1 MAKELNKTTSICGY
15 DADNIMVRG
24 KNLVTELMGKVSF
37 PEMILLQMLGKA
49 PTAAQVEILNAVM
62 VTIMEHGLVP
72 SAIAARLTIYGAPE
86 SYQGAIAAGLLGVG
100 DRFAGTASACA
111 KMLEPLVAVPEAE
124 REAACRA
131 ALREMKA
138 TKQPVPGFGHPI
150 HRDGDPRYA
159 RLMDITRNAGTS
171 GAYLK
176 TLELLEFLHRGGNRP
191 SIGDQYLG
199 RHRRGAWRG
208 GAARQGHAGHRIDCS
223 LRRPCGASPRGIGT
237 PDRRSHV
244 EWRRRGYFLR
254 PERLNDGPKPR

>member
-1 MAKELNKTTSICGY
+1 MAKEIARTTSICGY

-37 PEMILLQMLGKA
+37 PEMILLQMLGKT
-49 PTAAQVEILNAVM
+49 PEPAQVEILNAVM

-72 SAIAARLTIYGAPE
+72 SAVAARLTIYGAPE

-111 KMLEPLVAVPEAE
+111 KMLEPLVVVPEGE

-131 ALREMKA
+131 SLREFKA
-138 TKQPVPGFGHPI
+138 TKSPVPGFGHPI

-171 GAYLK
+171 GVYLK
-176 TLELLEFLHRGGNRP
+176 TLELARVLHRGGNRP
-191 SIGDQYLG
+191 QAGNQHLR
-199 RHRRGAWRG
+199 RHRRRLGRSG
-208 GAARQGHAGHRIDCS
+208 PSRQIHARHRPHRP
-223 LRRPCGASPRGIGT
+223 LRRPRRAFARGIRAA
-237 PDRRSHV
+237 DR
-244 EWRRRGYFLR
+244 
-254 PERLNDGPKPR
+254 

>member
-1 MAKELNKTTSICGY
+1 VAKELNRTTSICGY

-37 PEMILLQMLGKA
+37 PEMILLQMLGKT
-49 PTAAQVEILNAVM
+49 PTPAQVEILNAVM

-131 ALREMKA
+131 SLREYKA
-138 TKQPVPGFGHPI
+138 AKRPVPGFGHPI

-171 GAYLK
+171 GVYLK
-176 TLELLEFLHRGGNRP
+176 TLELLESCIEEEIGRP
-191 SIGDQYLG
+191 LVTNISAAI
-199 RHRRGAWRG
+199 
-208 GAARQGHAGHRIDCS
+208 GAALGEAGLPAKAMRGIVLTARCAGLAGHLLEES
-223 LRRPCGASPRGIGT
+223 ERPIGEAMWNG
-237 PDRRSHV
+237 V
-244 EWRRRGYFLR
+244 EEAISYD
-254 PERLNDGPKPR
+254 PEG

>member
-1 MAKELNKTTSICGY
+1 MAKEIARTTSICGY

-37 PEMILLQMLGKA
+37 PEMILLQMLGKT
-49 PTAAQVEILNAVM
+49 PEPAQVEILNAVM

-72 SAIAARLTIYGAPE
+72 SAVAARLTIYGAPE

-111 KMLEPLVAVPEAE
+111 KMLEPLVAVPESE

-131 ALREMKA
+131 ALRELKA

-171 GAYLK
+171 GVYLK
-176 TLELLEFLHRGGNRP
+176 TLELLE
-191 SIGDQYLG
+191 SCIEEEIGRKLVTNIS
-199 RHRRGAWRG
+199 AAI
-208 GAARQGHAGHRIDCS
+208 GAALGEAGLPAKAMRGIVLTARCAGLAGHLLEES
-223 LRRPCGASPRGIGT
+223 ERPIGEAMWKG
-237 PDRRSHV
+237 V
-244 EWRRRGYFLR
+244 EDAISYE
-254 PERLNDGPKPR
+254 P